1 MFIANPLPECSRER
15 LYDTGDLASYRA
27 DGNIELLGRVDRQV
41 KIHGHRIEPEEI
53 ESVLMRHK
61 RVSGAVV
68 AVRARPDEDKRLIAY
83 ILPAGP
89 LAPSS
94 SEMRSHCEKF
104 LPVYMVP
111 AAFLFVD
118 AFPTTLNGKVD
129 RNALPEPDVALRR
142 GPLPEHS
149 GRETIAPRTPLESTL
164 LRIFEQILLAHP
176 VCVTDNFFESGG
188 TSLLAAQ
195 LVLNIER
202 HTGHNLP
209 VAALFQA
216 STVRQLAQMLEN
228 RSYLNAWSPLVE
240 LRKGGSGADPLF
252 CIHWLDAKLV
262 TFHKIA
268 SLLREDRPVYGL
280 QPRNPD
286 GTAEPPDSI
295 KEMAAVYLREIR
307 VCRPRGPY
315 HLAGS
320 CLGGVVAFEIAQQ
333 LTAAGEQVELL
344 LLIDAFMPG
353 PLQYLHRRPYLVE
366 HVDRYCGEFLLSPL
380 AALKRWLQ
388 ESASRMTVKVRG
400 NSSSVRPSRP
410 LRRITRRAE
419 AEYRPRPYSGTITL
433 FICSDG
439 PFRAYE
445 DRRLAWSSVAGGGF
459 EVYVVPGNHST
470 MEQEPNIQAIGEQ
483 LQSCFDRL
491 DRKPSAFRSTTKQ

>member
-240 LRKGGSGADPLF
+240 LRKG
-252 CIHWLDAKLV
+252 
-262 TFHKIA
+262 
-268 SLLREDRPVYGL
+268 
-280 QPRNPD
+280 
-286 GTAEPPDSI
+286 
-295 KEMAAVYLREIR
+295 AACSREIR
-307 VCRPRGPY
+307 MEPRSLP
-315 HLAGS
+315 
-320 CLGGVVAFEIAQQ
+320 
-333 LTAAGEQVELL
+333 TA
-344 LLIDAFMPG
+344 
-353 PLQYLHRRPYLVE
+353 
-366 HVDRYCGEFLLSPL
+366 
-380 AALKRWLQ
+380 
-388 ESASRMTVKVRG
+388 
-400 NSSSVRPSRP
+400 
-410 LRRITRRAE
+410 
-419 AEYRPRPYSGTITL
+419 
-433 FICSDG
+433 
-439 PFRAYE
+439 
-445 DRRLAWSSVAGGGF
+445 
-459 EVYVVPGNHST
+459 
-470 MEQEPNIQAIGEQ
+470 
-483 LQSCFDRL
+483 
-491 DRKPSAFRSTTKQ
+491 